1 MTNLLSHL
9 NIGLLSVLLDSRN
22 LTMSDHANNVKAFI
36 SLLDNQPSLFAQ
48 HRDDLNQL
56 SYSCGEDIETVS
68 DAIALWCNSH
78 PEIEAE
84 LITAYSQLPETKS
97 QPLLEQV
104 RPFGGKVEP
113 LQPSDQNVMLV
124 TTLKNKM
131 RKVPES
137 SETNSD
143 SSQTT
148 DSESPLNISP
158 KN

>member
-1 MTNLLSHL
+1 
-9 NIGLLSVLLDSRN
+9 
-22 LTMSDHANNVKAFI
+22 MSDHANNVKAFI

>member
-1 MTNLLSHL
+1 
-9 NIGLLSVLLDSRN
+9 
-22 LTMSDHANNVKAFI
+22 MSDHANNVKAFI

-78 PEIEAE
+78 PKIEEE

-113 LQPSDQNVMLV
+113 LQPSDQNEMLV

-137 SETNSD
+137 SDTNSD
-143 SSQTT
+143 SSQKT

>member
-1 MTNLLSHL
+1 
-9 NIGLLSVLLDSRN
+9 
-22 LTMSDHANNVKAFI
+22 MSDHANNVKAFI

-56 SYSCGEDIETVS
+56 SYSCGDNIETVS
-68 DAIALWCNSH
+68 DAIARWCNFH
-78 PEIEAE
+78 PEIDEE

-97 QPLLEQV
+97 QPLPEQV

-113 LQPSDQNVMLV
+113 LQPSDQNEMLV

-137 SETNSD
+137 SDTNLD

-148 DSESPLNISP
+148 DSESQSNTSP

>member
-68 DAIALWCNSH
+68 DAIARWCNSH
-78 PEIEAE
+78 PKIEEE

-113 LQPSDQNVMLV
+113 LQPSDQNEMLV

-143 SSQTT
+143 SSQKT
-148 DSESPLNISP
+148 DSESQLNISP

>member
-1 MTNLLSHL
+1 
-9 NIGLLSVLLDSRN
+9 
-22 LTMSDHANNVKAFI
+22 MSNHANNVKAFI
-36 SLLDNQPSLFAQ
+36 SLLDNQPSLFDQ

-68 DAIALWCNSH
+68 DAIALWCKSH
-78 PEIEAE
+78 PKIREE
-84 LITAYSQLPETKS
+84 LITAYSQLPEIKS
-97 QPLLEQV
+97 QPLPEQA

-113 LQPSDQNVMLV
+113 LQPSDQNEMLV

-137 SETNSD
+137 SDTNSD
-143 SSQTT
+143 SSQTNN
-148 DSESPLNISP
+148 SESQSNTSP

>member
-1 MTNLLSHL
+1 
-9 NIGLLSVLLDSRN
+9 
-22 LTMSDHANNVKAFI
+22 MSNHANNVKAFI
-36 SLLDNQPSLFAQ
+36 SLLDNQPSLFDQ

-68 DAIALWCNSH
+68 DAIPFWCKSH
-78 PEIEAE
+78 PRIREE
-84 LITAYSQLPETKS
+84 LIITYSQLPEIKS
-97 QPLLEQV
+97 QSLPEQA

-113 LQPSDQNVMLV
+113 LQPSNQNEMLV

-137 SETNSD
+137 SDTSSD

-148 DSESPLNISP
+148 DSQSQLNTSP

>member
-1 MTNLLSHL
+1 
-9 NIGLLSVLLDSRN
+9 
-22 LTMSDHANNVKAFI
+22 
-36 SLLDNQPSLFAQ
+36 LDNQASRFDQ

-56 SYSCGEDIETVS
+56 SYSCGEDIETVP
-68 DAIALWCNSH
+68 DAIALWCKSH
-78 PEIEAE
+78 PKIEDE
-84 LITAYSQLPETKS
+84 LIIAYSQLPEIKS
-97 QPLLEQV
+97 QPLPEQA

-113 LQPSDQNVMLV
+113 LQPSDQNEMLV

-137 SETNSD
+137 SDTTSD

-148 DSESPLNISP
+148 DSQSQLDTSS

>member
-1 MTNLLSHL
+1 
-9 NIGLLSVLLDSRN
+9 
-22 LTMSDHANNVKAFI
+22 VKI
-36 SLLDNQPSLFAQ
+36 LK
-48 HRDDLNQL
+48 
-56 SYSCGEDIETVS
+56 TVS

-78 PEIEAE
+78 PKIREE
-84 LITAYSQLPETKS
+84 LIIAYSQLPEIKS
-97 QPLLEQV
+97 QPLPEQA

-113 LQPSDQNVMLV
+113 LQPSDQNEMLV

-137 SETNSD
+137 SDTSSD

-148 DSESPLNISP
+148 DSESQLNTSP

>member
-1 MTNLLSHL
+1 MIFDAFWRCQIPSCVPIRRAQQSPQLSPTL
-9 NIGLLSVLLDSRN
+9 C
-22 LTMSDHANNVKAFI
+22 
-36 SLLDNQPSLFAQ
+36 
-48 HRDDLNQL
+48 LNQL

-78 PEIEAE
+78 PKIEEE

-113 LQPSDQNVMLV
+113 LQPSDQNEMLV

-143 SSQTT
+143 SPQTT
-148 DSESPLNISP
+148 DSQSQLDTSP

>member
-1 MTNLLSHL
+1 
-9 NIGLLSVLLDSRN
+9 
-22 LTMSDHANNVKAFI
+22 MSDHTNNVKAFI

-56 SYSCGEDIETVS
+56 SYSCGDNIETVS
-68 DAIALWCNSH
+68 DAIARWCNSH
-78 PEIEAE
+78 PEIEEE

-113 LQPSDQNVMLV
+113 LQPSDQNEMLV

-137 SETNSD
+137 SDTKSD

-148 DSESPLNISP
+148 DSQSQLDTSP